1 MQLSRAP
8 AHSGKHC
15 SPCSSASGWVS
26 EQLSL
31 GIRAWAR
38 LSTVHVSDGV
48 ITAMSCRGRKCL
60 PSWGGGHWWCKKFP
74 TVLVFQKTVCL
85 NRVLATSED
94 IPGLVCLVLFEVSSC
109 STLPGLCSTRYSLQ
123 RPGVILTNWVL
134 GGEGC

>member
-1 MQLSRAP
+1 MGEAE
-8 AHSGKHC
+8 HC
-15 SPCSSASGWVS
+15 ACERWGDNSHELQREKVFAF
-26 EQLSL
+26 
-31 GIRAWAR
+31 
-38 LSTVHVSDGV
+38 
-48 ITAMSCRGRKCL
+48 M
-60 PSWGGGHWWCKKFP
+60 GGGHWWCKKFP

-134 GGEGC
+134 GGEGLLKGG